1 MTRNNRNR
9 RCEYILAERES
20 KRCIDAIIESSS
32 HKKVVVAGPG
42 TGKTFLFK
50 KVIEGKR
57 NALTLTFVNAL
68 VQDLSLDLYGM
79 SGVKT
84 LHSFA
89 RGALRKITG
98 NEVKIFSKFSA
109 VIGKDAEILLGQS
122 IDFDSIF
129 YNMRE
134 NEHVEFYKNRKDYYG
149 GYYGYS
155 DVIYDLVKSFQKQ
168 RDKLPSYD
176 YVLVDEYQD
185 FNESEVILIE
195 LLSEKS
201 PVLIAGDDDQ
211 ALYEELKSASAKHI
225 RQKFSDGCMDYESFT
240 LPYCRRSTRVIVE
253 TVNDI
258 ISVAT
263 EKNFMQNRILKEYKY
278 FDHKDKDA
286 ESERNPKIIYS
297 QQYFRQIPWFI
308 EKHLGIIARDVK
320 GKFSVLIIAP
330 TKTQCH
336 SIVEGLK
343 SKEFTNIEWNDKK
356 GEKEPTLLDGLKIL
370 LNDKD
375 SNLGWRIA
383 SSFFDDTDFKNA
395 LRESNFNGAKNFSEI
410 IDEGIKKEVKEI
422 LKVLRAVRDGRET
435 EDEKLDQILRKIGF
449 NPYGIAEENLRKQI
463 LFKSQNVGTDPGI
476 KKIQIKVTTIE
487 SSKGLSADYVFI
499 AYFDDRYFI
508 KDNDKTKI
516 TEKDICKFLVALTRA
531 RKKVLLVSSDKDRKP
546 TFFKWIESNRIEI
559 DQ

>member
-1 MTRNNRNR
+1 
-9 RCEYILAERES
+9 
-20 KRCIDAIIESSS
+20 
-32 HKKVVVAGPG
+32 
-42 TGKTFLFK
+42 
-50 KVIEGKR
+50 
-57 NALTLTFVNAL
+57 
-68 VQDLSLDLYGM
+68 M

-89 RGALRKITG
+89 RGALHEITG
-98 NEVKIFSKFSA
+98 NEVKIFPKFSA
-109 VIGKDAEILLGQS
+109 VVRKDAEILLEQK

-129 YNMRE
+129 YNMQE

-155 DVIYDLVKSFQKQ
+155 DVIYDLVKSFQKK

-185 FNESEVILIE
+185 FNESEITLID

-225 RQKFSDGCMDYESFT
+225 RQKFSNDCMDYESFT

-253 TVNDI
+253 AVNDI

-263 EKNFMQNRILKEYKY
+263 EENLMQNRVCKEYKY
-278 FDHKDKDA
+278 FDHEDKDA

-297 QQYFRQIPWFI
+297 QQYSRRIPWFI
-308 EKHLGIIARDVK
+308 EKHLGIIARDMK

-330 TKTQCH
+330 TKTQCR

-343 SKEFTNIEWNDKK
+343 NKGFTSIEWNDKK
-356 GEKEPTLLDGLKIL
+356 DEEEPTLLDGLKIL
-370 LNDKD
+370 LNDIN
-375 SNLGWRIA
+375 SNLGWRIS
-383 SSFFDDTDFKNA
+383 SSFFLADEDFEKA
-395 LRESNFNGAKNFSEI
+395 LRKSNSNGGENFSEI
-410 IDEGIKKEVKEI
+410 IDKEIKKQIKKI
-422 LKVLRAVRDGRET
+422 LKVLRAVRDKKGT
-435 EDEKLDQILRKIGF
+435 EDKELDQVLGKIDLNPYNMAEESLRK
-449 NPYGIAEENLRKQI
+449 EI
-463 LFKSQNVGTDPGI
+463 LLESQNIGTDPGI

-499 AYFDDRYFI
+499 TYFDDKYFI
-508 KDNDKTKI
+508 KDRDKTKI
-516 TEKDICKFLVALTRA
+516 TQKDVCKFLVALTRA
-531 RKKVLLVSSDKDRKP
+531 RKKVLLVSSDGDRKP
-546 TFFKWIESNRIEI
+546 TFFNWIKSNRIKI
-559 DQ
+559 AQ